1 MKKSQPQK
9 DLEGT
14 GEHTGSWDRP
24 LEAWQVALGQV
35 GRSRGRIIQ
44 GLGAMKRSLD
54 FILWQ
59 LKGFERENDMI
70 CFFCKDNA
78 GCFWDDLE
86 VTRGHGE
93 TCWGSTFQIAD
104 RDLLVGNK
112 INLVGIIASI
122 FYFNE

>member
-1 MKKSQPQK
+1 MKRSQPLK

-24 LEAWQVALGQV
+24 LEARQVALGQV

-59 LKGFERENDMI
+59 LKGFEQENDMI
-70 CFFCKDNA
+70 YFFCKDNA
-78 GCFWDDLE
+78 CCFWDDLE
-86 VTRGHGE
+86 VTRGHRE

-104 RDLLVGNK
+104 
-112 INLVGIIASI
+112 
-122 FYFNE
+122 